1 MYPGKPLWYDGI
13 IERGLAMT
21 IPLSAAIIAGILY
34 GAIRSV
40 ALTKNED
47 EKNEKRPNP
56 YLESIIVTLIVY
68 LIVSLVMNL

>member
-1 MYPGKPLWYDGI
+1 MVRWNYRK
-13 IERGLAMT
+13 ERGLAMT

-40 ALTKNED
+40 AITKNED

>member
-1 MYPGKPLWYDGI
+1 MYQHRPIWYDGY

-40 ALTKNED
+40 ALTKNE
-47 EKNEKRPNP
+47 NEQNQKRPNP

>member
-1 MYPGKPLWYDGI
+1 
-13 IERGLAMT
+13 MT